1 VPAGGGRRALHSP
14 PRARSLRISALTQ
27 RSPRSERV
35 AIVFFWIFGLAAWS
49 VTAAIALVQADL
61 FPAPTGREDLWT
73 LMQEDGAW
81 IVAGFAA
88 VFGTFTIGA
97 ALWAGR
103 RLRTERAIVAMM
115 QEATSTRG
123 TASRTAPPPPR
134 RSSGTAPPANVEAIR
149 ARKLKRPKVKYRKV
163 TPERNVVGRTPV
175 RIVHLWVFAN
185 EQRLTNYLE
194 GAWREF
200 GVVHV
205 LRSASSVTP
214 KELKAARAA
223 GAPGS
228 LLAQTPKEVDRSMA
242 AAGVEVETKRMK
254 TLRGYG
260 ITSGSTFDRYG
271 SYRVHS
277 LLCNDAVW
285 RYAVDALL
293 ARADVVTMDL
303 SGFSERHEG
312 AEYEIG
318 RLIDIF
324 PADRMV
330 FLVDPWTKQRFLED
344 RLRQAWAAM
353 SADSPNRTATG
364 SALRIV
370 TTDTI
375 SSSSNRQGSSSSEL
389 VAVRADARRI
399 MHHLLGQ
406 TPS

>member
-1 VPAGGGRRALHSP
+1 M
-14 PRARSLRISALTQ
+14 SALTQ
-27 RSPRSERV
+27 RSPRAERV
-35 AIVFFWIFGLAAWS
+35 AIAFFWIFGLIAWS
-49 VTAAIALVQADL
+49 VTAAIVAVQAGVL
-61 FPAPTGREDLWT
+61 PEPEGLEDLWA

-81 IVAGFAA
+81 IAAGVAA

-103 RLRTERAIVAMM
+103 RLRTERAVVAMM
-115 QEATSTRG
+115 QRGPGTRVTAPKAT
-123 TASRTAPPPPR
+123 PPPPR
-134 RSSGTAPPANVEAIR
+134 RDTGTAPPVTVESIR
-149 ARKLKRPKVKYRKV
+149 ARKLKRPRVRYRKV
-163 TPERNVVGRTPV
+163 TPERNVVGRRPI

-185 EQRLTNYLE
+185 EQRLRNYLE

-214 KELKAARAA
+214 KELKAAKGA

-228 LLAQTPKEVDRSMA
+228 LLARTPQEVDHSLA
-242 AAGVEVETKRMK
+242 ATGVEVEMKRMK

-260 ITSGSTFDRYG
+260 ITSGSTYDRYG
-271 SYRVHS
+271 SYRVDS

-303 SGFSERHEG
+303 SGFSEKHEG

-318 RLIDIF
+318 RLIDVF

-344 RLRQAWAAM
+344 RLRRAWAAM
-353 SADSPNRTATG
+353 SADSPNRTAAG
-364 SALRIV
+364 SALRVV

-375 SSSSNRQGSSSSEL
+375 SSSSSSSDRPGSSSSEL

-406 TPS
+406 TPR